1 MVDTAV
7 EREAV
12 GAPAV
17 PSWRGRMHQAAF
29 FVALPAGIILVSIAR
44 GTSARLAASIYAASL
59 AGLYASSAAYHRLA
73 RSPRVRSL
81 LKRLDHSMIFVLIG
95 GTATP
100 IGLLALDRPWSIVM
114 LVTVWAGVAAG
125 VVLKLLRVEGFRVLS
140 GALYIALGWSIVLV
154 APQLVHGL
162 RPASLILLGAGGL
175 IYTAGAIVL
184 LRRRPNPSP
193 TTFGYHEVW
202 HTMVIAASA
211 CHYAAVYLLLLPARH
226 AIG

>member
-1 MVDTAV
+1 
-7 EREAV
+7 
-12 GAPAV
+12 
-17 PSWRGRMHQAAF
+17 MHQAAF

-44 GTSARLAASIYAASL
+44 GTSARLAAGIYAASL

-100 IGLLALDRPWSIVM
+100 IGLLALHRPWSIVM

-125 VVLKLLRVEGFRVLS
+125 VVLKLLRIEAFRVLS
-140 GALYIALGWSIVLV
+140 GALYIALGWSVVLV

-162 RPASLILLGAGGL
+162 SPASLILLGTGGL

-193 TTFGYHEVW
+193 TRFGYHEVW
-202 HTMVIAASA
+202 HSMVIAASA